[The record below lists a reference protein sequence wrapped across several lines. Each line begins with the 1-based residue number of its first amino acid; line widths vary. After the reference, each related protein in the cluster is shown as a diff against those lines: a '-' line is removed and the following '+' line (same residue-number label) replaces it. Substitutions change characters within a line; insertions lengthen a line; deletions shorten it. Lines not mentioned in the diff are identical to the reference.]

1 MTEEIR
7 ILAVTAASIGF
18 FHTLLGP
25 DHYLPFIMMARAGR
39 WSNSKTAIV
48 TVLCGVG
55 HVLSSVL
62 LGFAGIFLGTQL
74 SRLEAFESA
83 RGEIAAWLLIV
94 FGLVYFIWGVRR
106 AVLNRPHRHEHKH
119 LGDVVHEHSHDHHD
133 EHAHPHLEKGRPNYT
148 PWVLFV
154 IFVLGPC
161 EPLIPILLYPAARHD
176 MGSVI
181 LVGSIFSVVT
191 VGTML
196 AAVMLSLAGVK
207 MVRLD
212 RLERYSHALAGAI
225 VMFSG
230 LGIRFLGL

>member
-1 MTEEIR
+1 MPRVPSDQDTR
-7 ILAVTAASIGF
+7 SLILQVAETQFGAKGYSGTHLQSIAAEVGVQ
-18 FHTLLGP
+18 
-25 DHYLPFIMMARAGR
+25 
-39 WSNSKTAIV
+39 KTALYYYFPSKSALYTAVIQ
-48 TVLCGVG
+48 
-55 HVLSSVL
+55 SM
-62 LGFAGIFLGTQL
+62 
-74 SRLEAFESA
+74 LEAFESA

>member
-1 MTEEIR
+1 MSEGIGV
-7 ILAVTAASIGF
+7 LAITAASIGF

-25 DHYLPFIMMARAGR
+25 DHYLPFIMMARAGK
-39 WSNSKTAIV
+39 WSYSKTAVV
-48 TVLCGVG
+48 TALCGIG
-55 HVLSSVL
+55 HVASSIA

-74 SRLEAFESA
+74 TKLEAFESF

-94 FGLVYFIWGVRR
+94 FGLIYFVWGVRR
-106 AVLNRPHRHEHKH
+106 AILNRPHKH
-119 LGDVVHEHSHDHHD
+119 VHDHHGGVSHEHSHDHHD
-133 EHAHPHLEKGRPNYT
+133 EHAHAHLEKNGPNYT

-161 EPLIPILLYPAARHD
+161 EPLIPILMYPAARHD

-181 LVGSIFSVVT
+181 LIGSIFSVVT

-196 AAVMLSLAGVK
+196 AVVMLSLAGVK
-207 MVRLD
+207 LVKLGS
-212 RLERYSHALAGAI
+212 LERYSHALAGAI
-225 VMFSG
+225 IMLSG

>member
-1 MTEEIR
+1 MTEEVR

-25 DHYLPFIMMARAGR
+25 DHYLPFIMMAKAGR
-39 WSNSKTAIV
+39 WSYSKTAVV
-48 TVLCGVG
+48 TALCGVG

-62 LGFAGIFLGTQL
+62 LGFFGIFLGTQL
-74 SRLEAFESA
+74 SRLVAFESV

-94 FGLVYFIWGVRR
+94 FGLVYFIWGIRR
-106 AVLNRPHRHEHKH
+106 AILNKPHRHEHKH
-119 LGDVVHEHSHDHHD
+119 LGDVVHEHTHDHHD
-133 EHAHPHLEKGRPNYT
+133 DHAHLHAEEGQPNYT
-148 PWVLFV
+148 PWILFV

-161 EPLIPILLYPAARHD
+161 EPLIPVLMYPASRHD

-191 VGTML
+191 IGTML
-196 AAVMLSLAGVK
+196 AAVILSLAGVK
-207 MVRLD
+207 SVRIGW
-212 RLERYSHALAGAI
+212 LERYSHALAGGI
-225 VMFSG
+225 IMVSG

>member
-1 MTEEIR
+1 MTDEIR

-39 WSNSKTAIV
+39 WSYRKTAVV
-48 TVLCGVG
+48 TVLCGIG
-55 HVLSSVL
+55 HVLSSIV

-94 FGLVYFIWGVRR
+94 FGLVYFVWGVRR
-106 AVLNRPHRHEHKH
+106 AILNRPHRHVHIHGE
-119 LGDVVHEHSHDHHD
+119 GVEHEHTHDHRD
-133 EHAHPHLEKGRPNYT
+133 EHAHAHLQKEGPNYT

-161 EPLIPILLYPAARHD
+161 EPLIPILMYPAARHD
-176 MGSVI
+176 LGSVF
-181 LVGSIFSVVT
+181 LVGGIFAAVT
-191 VGTML
+191 VATML
-196 AAVMLSLAGVK
+196 AAVMLPLAGVSF
-207 MVRLD
+207 VRLG

-225 VMFSG
+225 IMFSG